1 MKPFKAPR
9 FGLSIF
15 FDRLSTQEKINFA
28 RHLAMVIKAGL
39 PMYQG
44 LTILRD
50 QASSKALSRIIKQ
63 VLIDIN
69 NGRFL
74 ADSLSRYE
82 DTFGTFFVNLIRVG
96 EASGTLSQNLIYL
109 SDELRKS
116 KNLRSKVRSAM
127 VYPMVILV
135 ATIGVTGFLA
145 FFVFPKLLPVLLGLG
160 VKLPPTTLVLIAVVN
175 YIQNYGLVTLVG
187 VVVAFFLLRI
197 MLRMLEPLRYAI
209 DRFALAVPVISQ
221 LTISV
226 NMVNFTRILAL
237 LLKSG
242 VRIVEA
248 LTITGNTFSNLV
260 YRRAIVGANDEIK
273 KGGQLATYLATKKH
287 FFPPLLA
294 DMIRVGENTGNL
306 EDNLSYLAEYYEE
319 EVDNKLHGMTSLLEP
334 VLLLIMGLIVGFVA
348 LSIITPIYSISQGVR

>member
-1 MKPFKAPR
+1 MKPLKAPR

-15 FDRLSTQEKINFA
+15 LDRLSTQEKINFA

-44 LTILRD
+44 LTILKE
-50 QASSKALSRIIKQ
+50 QASSRALSRIITQ
-63 VLIDIN
+63 VIADVN

-82 DTFGTFFVNLIRVG
+82 DTFGAFFINLIRVG
-96 EASGTLSQNLIYL
+96 EASGTLPQNLAYL
-109 SDELRKS
+109 ADELRKS

-127 VYPMVILV
+127 VYPIVILI

-160 VKLPPTTLVLIAVVN
+160 VKLPPTTLALIAVVN
-175 YIQNYGLVTLVG
+175 YIQNYGIYTLAG
-187 VVVAFFLLRI
+187 AVVLFILLRVI
-197 MLRMLEPLRYAI
+197 VRMAEPIRYAI
-209 DRFALAVPVISQ
+209 DRVILAIPVISQ
-221 LTISV
+221 LTVSV

-248 LTITGNTFSNLV
+248 LTITSNTFGNLV
-260 YRRAIVGANDEIK
+260 YRRAVLGANDEIK
-273 KGGQLATYLATKKH
+273 KGGQLATYLASKKRI
-287 FFPPLLA
+287 FPPILS

-306 EDNLSYLAEYYEE
+306 EENLSYLAEYYEE
-319 EVDNKLHGMTSLLEP
+319 EVDNKLHGLTSLLEP
-334 VLLLIMGLIVGFVA
+334 VLLLVMGMVVGFVA
-348 LSIITPIYSISQGVR
+348 LSIITPIYSISQGVK